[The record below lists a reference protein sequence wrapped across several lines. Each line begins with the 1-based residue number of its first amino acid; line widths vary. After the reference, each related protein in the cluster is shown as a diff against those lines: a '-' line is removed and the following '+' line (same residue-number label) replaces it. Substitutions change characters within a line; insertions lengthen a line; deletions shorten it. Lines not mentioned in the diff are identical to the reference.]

1 VARGLT
7 TRSISTAP
15 NYRVL
20 RAERAHSQTRTL
32 IMAEWYTIGEIV
44 TGEAGVKVK
53 KISQGD
59 PEWEYACV
67 GLWQDHQS
75 GFLHGGG

>member
-1 VARGLT
+1 M
-7 TRSISTAP
+7 P
-15 NYRVL
+15 
-20 RAERAHSQTRTL
+20 
-32 IMAEWYTIGEIV
+32 EWYTIGEIV